1 MADFGQS
8 KEGLLRLFLRLEHGI
23 PSHDTFSRV
32 FRLLK
37 PDAFER
43 AFRRFMA
50 AFARANGLKLTGVVA
65 VDGKALRGAYE
76 RGGKATPLQ
85 LVNVF
90 AVEARMALAQQ
101 KAPGRNETAGALE
114 VLELLCLEGC
124 IVTADALHCHRAFAA
139 AVRERGG
146 HYVLA
151 IKANRGRLFAAVTQQ
166 FARSGKRGTAE
177 QVDRS
182 SHDRQRSAA
191 RDHHAQCQS
200 WLPATAFQDVAAVG
214 RITSRRRVSGQR
226 ANAPLVRHYLL
237 SKYMSPKR
245 LLHVTRSH
253 WGIENRLH
261 WVLDVH
267 FAEDGNRARKDN
279 APENLAILRRLA
291 LNILRSHPRSR
302 IPAPQRSNEPDG
314 TMPSFWLCSAICDSP
329 ARRRGE
335 VIWIA
340 VPSDLNINSH
350 NHSRGAISRPGDA
363 SNVAPSKQRAQG
375 MPGAGRTR
383 RPCGLKRKDA
393 HKSVQ
398 VGRNDPALPA
408 QWLYG
413 LLRALLGVPGLIAPV
428 VCLSADLI
436 PASGDQDHTA

>member
-1 MADFGQS
+1 MGEFKKLFGRLADLRADNARHDLLEVLFIALAAVLCGADGCSEMEEFGQS

-37 PDAFER
+37 PQAFEN

-50 AFARANGLKLTGVVA
+50 AFAKANGFKLTGVVA

-166 FARSGKRGTAE
+166 FARSGKRGPAE

-182 SHDRQRSAA
+182 SRDRSEARRATIMRNSSLAA
-191 RDHHAQCQS
+191 RYGF
-200 WLPATAFQDVAAVG
+200 PGVAAVG
-214 RITSRRRVSGQR
+214 RVTSRRR
-226 ANAPLVRHYLL
+226 
-237 SKYMSPKR
+237 MS
-245 LLHVTRSH
+245 
-253 WGIENRLH
+253 
-261 WVLDVH
+261 
-267 FAEDGNRARKDN
+267 
-279 APENLAILRRLA
+279 
-291 LNILRSHPRSR
+291 
-302 IPAPQRSNEPDG
+302 
-314 TMPSFWLCSAICDSP
+314 
-329 ARRRGE
+329 
-335 VIWIA
+335 
-340 VPSDLNINSH
+340 
-350 NHSRGAISRPGDA
+350 
-363 SNVAPSKQRAQG
+363 
-375 MPGAGRTR
+375 
-383 RPCGLKRKDA
+383 
-393 HKSVQ
+393 
-398 VGRNDPALPA
+398 
-408 QWLYG
+408 
-413 LLRALLGVPGLIAPV
+413 
-428 VCLSADLI
+428 
-436 PASGDQDHTA
+436 